1 MGKKLSR
8 EEEERLWM
16 ISAVPYVPS
25 LILVIIY
32 LETSDS
38 MSFTTVISYGFLLL
52 LPLFFTAICLTF
64 ELVSSLKM
72 KETLSFRARRLL
84 SRATLAFAY
93 GIGFFGLW
101 NLLAFLLSS
110 VLRVEYILIL
120 SLFMYS
126 FVFLIFVR
134 NERTRRIIE
143 KLTMKQE

>member
-8 EEEERLWM
+8 EEEEHIWM
-16 ISAVPYVPS
+16 MSAVPYVPF

-32 LETSDS
+32 LETSGS

-52 LPLFFTAICLTF
+52 LPLFFAAICLTF
-64 ELVSSLKM
+64 EIVSSLKM
-72 KETLSFRARRLL
+72 KEAFPFRAKRLL

-101 NLLAFLLSS
+101 NLLTFLSSS
-110 VLRVEYILIL
+110 VLKIEYILIL
-120 SLFMYS
+120 SLFIYS

-134 NERTRRIIE
+134 NKRTRQIIE
-143 KLTMKQE
+143 KLTMEE